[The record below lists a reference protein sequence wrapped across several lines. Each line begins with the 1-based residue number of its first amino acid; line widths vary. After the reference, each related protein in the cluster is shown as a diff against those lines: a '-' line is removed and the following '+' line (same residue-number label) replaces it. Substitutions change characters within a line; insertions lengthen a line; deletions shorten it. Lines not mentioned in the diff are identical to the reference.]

1 MIEIPRKGNDYLSTD
16 TGEILREIGIDKIN
30 EDLLTLPGATNLSGE
45 DWREICE
52 LVWLACDSFL
62 ARDLQE
68 FYDVECEKSYG
79 EGRAFLDI
87 VARCKG
93 TIEPFKNFKD
103 SLVVVDWKTTSSPVD
118 NDSWRTRCMRS
129 YQWREY
135 KFREPN
141 ATLFIYRGLSRS
153 IDWRK
158 KGDEG
163 EPAKR
168 TREVILHL
176 PDAIIP
182 DVAHRSGAID
192 AMRGALAEWEV
203 WPKNTQSCDDFG
215 YTCPNLKDCENNT
228 MPQKLIQL
236 REMSYSRR
244 EMFLRCPERYRRAEL
259 QIMEEKDEDN
269 TTVGKMVHSALERI
283 WREAFNKFTSN

>member
-30 EDLLTLPGATNLSGE
+30 EELYNLPGAQNLSGE
-45 DWREICE
+45 DCREICE
-52 LVWLACDSFL
+52 LIWLACDSFL

-68 FYDVECEKSYG
+68 FYEIECEKPYG

-87 VARCKG
+87 VARCRG
-93 TIEPFKNFKD
+93 TIEPFKTIKD
-103 SLVVVDWKTTSSPVD
+103 SIVIIDWKTTSSPVD
-118 NDSWRTRCMRS
+118 TDSWRTRCMRS

-135 KFREPN
+135 KFREPQ
-141 ATLFIYRGLSRS
+141 AKLFIYRGLSRS

-158 KGDEG
+158 KGEGG

-168 TREVILHL
+168 VREVPLYL

-182 DVAHRSGAID
+182 DVAYRNETIE
-192 AMRGALAEWEV
+192 AMRGALATYEV

-215 YTCPNLKDCENNT
+215 YTCPFLKDCENNT
-228 MPQKLIQL
+228 MPQKL
-236 REMSYSRR
+236 
-244 EMFLRCPERYRRAEL
+244 
-259 QIMEEKDEDN
+259 
-269 TTVGKMVHSALERI
+269 
-283 WREAFNKFTSN
+283 

>member
-1 MIEIPRKGNDYLSTD
+1 MQLPKKGNDYLEID
-16 TGEILREIGIDKIN
+16 TKELLQWLDISAIN
-30 EDLLTLPGATNLSGE
+30 EELLTLPGADRLSGE
-45 DWREICE
+45 DWKEICE
-52 LVWLACDSFL
+52 LACIACDSYL

-68 FYDVECEKSYG
+68 FYEIECEKPYG

-93 TIEPFKNFKD
+93 TIEPFKTFKD
-103 SLVVVDWKTTSSPVD
+103 SLVIIDWKTTNSPVD
-118 NDSWRTRCMRS
+118 NDAWRTRCLRS

-135 KFREPN
+135 KFRESA

-158 KGDEG
+158 KGEEG

-168 TREVILHL
+168 SREVILNL
-176 PDAIIP
+176 PESLVP
-182 DVAHRSGAID
+182 DVAHRIAGID
-192 AMRGALAEWEV
+192 VMRESLKEWEV

-215 YTCPNLKDCENNT
+215 YVCPFLKDCENNT
-228 MPQKLIQL
+228 MPQRTIEL

-244 EMFLRCPERYRRAEL
+244 EMFLRCPERYRRMEIERL
-259 QIMEEKDEDN
+259 EEKDEDN
-269 TTVGKMVHSALERI
+269 TNVGKMVHAALERI
-283 WREAFNKFTSN
+283 WRKAFEKIKEN